1 MAQPKNKR
9 LSAAAKK
16 AKPKNRYQEGGFLD
30 QDAVERAKYAI
41 EGGEQALRARSAA
54 YKQSPTAENFG
65 AAVGEGYR
73 SLTAPVVGGLDVVGG
88 TANKVLLA
96 PARATGRFLQGAYEG
111 LTGAE
116 PAIQRRAAPAAA
128 PAASRLA
135 SAAPKAT
142 PTAPAAP
149 ARQTGRPAPQ
159 VTADMQPM
167 TDWQRNYETG
177 GASAQG
183 PAQLPAAVRMLME
196 GQGGQ
201 GGPSNLERY
210 QNAISDYRSMRGE
223 GEAAMTPQALYAEA
237 QRLYELGSNPG
248 TDYQSQVQAAIA
260 RNRAKTLMGV
270 VEKSLGEQGATG
282 RTAMQERGEN
292 RRTSAREA
300 GSDRRTASQ
309 ILGELQK
316 AETTA
321 QYNAALKKMEGEIS
335 RGNKQFEILTKE
347 GLPSTQAGIAKDTA
361 LSDKY
366 AAEGTRA
373 AIAAQLE
380 EIIAD
385 PSSPAASVAFAQ
397 SVLPQLTGRFT
408 PMAQERAKAIGKT
421 ATPQFATPAQQL
433 QAQAMLE
440 AERRGLG
447 YAEGGAVNRMQP
459 PAAPTMGM
467 PNIQPQVQLV
477 NDYRAYST
485 AATKLGATPVP
496 FDQFAS
502 MKQARSMQG
511 YAMGGAVQPMGQPMM
526 PDVSMGYKDGG
537 AIPVAGKQVLGPGD
551 GKSDSIP
558 AIIDGKTKAALST
571 GEFVFPIEAVQH
583 YGLDRLNKMV
593 EKARTSPSA

>member
-16 AKPKNRYQEGGFLD
+16 AKPKNRYQTGGLID
-30 QDAVERAKYAI
+30 EEALKRALGASREAESAI
-41 EGGEQALRARSAA
+41 QSRVQQFQTQPSVRSAGGVA
-54 YKQSPTAENFG
+54 GEMGRG
-65 AAVGEGYR
+65 AA
-73 SLTAPVVGGLDVVGG
+73 SALAGGLDVVGG
-88 TANKVLLA
+88 TAYNVLTAPGKVAGEFLRGVSGDTGSA
-96 PARATGRFLQGAYEG
+96 IPRRAT
-111 LTGAE
+111 
-116 PAIQRRAAPAAA
+116 
-128 PAASRLA
+128 PAASKPA
-135 SAAPKAT
+135 TAAPKAT

-149 ARQTGRPAPQ
+149 TRETGRPATRAT
-159 VTADMQPM
+159 TAMQPM

-177 GASAQG
+177 GAA
-183 PAQLPAAVRMLME
+183 PAAAAPNAAQMLMS
-196 GQGGQ
+196 GQGQ
-201 GGPSNLERY
+201 EQNFGGPLASDRY
-210 QNAISDYRSMRGE
+210 ARATAIRRSMREGDEGDLQSELVKRGRALLSESESSDTSIGGMFKSAVKAQQGRRLLEQATKLREQDLGMQREELQQSGE
-223 GEAAMTPQALYAEA
+223 
-237 QRLYELGSNPG
+237 
-248 TDYQSQVQAAIA
+248 
-260 RNRAKTLMGV
+260 
-270 VEKSLGEQGATG
+270 
-282 RTAMQERGEN
+282 
-292 RRTSAREA
+292 
-300 GSDRRTASQ
+300 DRRTQTRESGADRRAAAS
-309 ILGELQK
+309 ILGDLQK

-321 QYNAALKKMEGEIS
+321 QYNAALKKMEGEIA
-335 RGNKQFEILTKE
+335 RGNKEFEAYLKE
-347 GLPSTQAGIAKDTA
+347 GMPSTQAGIARDVATA
-361 LSDKY
+361 RKTE
-366 AAEGTRA
+366 AEGSRA
-373 AIAAQLE
+373 ALAAQLE
-380 EIIAD
+380 EIISN
-385 PSSPAASVAFAQ
+385 PSSPAADVAFAQ

-408 PMAQERAKAIGKT
+408 PAEQEQAKMLGRIG
-421 ATPQFATPAQQL
+421 TPQFATPEASAAAQEL
-433 QAQAMLE
+433 L
-440 AERRGLG
+440 RRQTLG

-477 NDYRAYST
+477 NDYRAYSA

>member
-16 AKPKNRYQEGGFLD
+16 AKPKNRYQTGGLID
-30 QDAVERAKYAI
+30 EEALKRALGASREAESAI
-41 EGGEQALRARSAA
+41 QSRVQQFQAQPSVRSAGGVA
-54 YKQSPTAENFG
+54 GEMGRG
-65 AAVGEGYR
+65 AAS
-73 SLTAPVVGGLDVVGG
+73 SLAGGLDVVGG
-88 TANKVLLA
+88 TAYNVLTAPGKVAGEFLRGVSGDTGSA
-96 PARATGRFLQGAYEG
+96 IPRRAT
-111 LTGAE
+111 
-116 PAIQRRAAPAAA
+116 
-128 PAASRLA
+128 PAASKPA
-135 SAAPKAT
+135 TAAPKAT

-149 ARQTGRPAPQ
+149 TRETGRPATRAT
-159 VTADMQPM
+159 TAMQPM

-177 GASAQG
+177 GAA
-183 PAQLPAAVRMLME
+183 PAAATPGAVQMLMGGDSNVDRYNRASDIYQNMAPSGGGYNPRDDLISQGQALLSGAGAGGSLGSMFKGAIQAKRGRRMLEAGTALREQDLGIQRE
-196 GQGGQ
+196 GMQQSGQ
-201 GGPSNLERY
+201 DRRARA
-210 QNAISDYRSMRGE
+210 Q
-223 GEAAMTPQALYAEA
+223 EAGAD
-237 QRLYELGSNPG
+237 RR
-248 TDYQSQVQAAIA
+248 AAANIMA
-260 RNRAKTLMGV
+260 DMDKAKT
-270 VEKSLGEQGATG
+270 
-282 RTAMQERGEN
+282 TAE
-292 RRTSAREA
+292 
-300 GSDRRTASQ
+300 
-309 ILGELQK
+309 
-316 AETTA
+316 
-321 QYNAALKKMEGEIS
+321 YNAATKRMEAELA
-335 RGNKQFEILTKE
+335 RGNKEFEAYLKE
-347 GLPSTQAGIAKDTA
+347 GMPSTQAGIARDVATA
-361 LSDKY
+361 RKTE
-366 AAEGTRA
+366 AEGSRA
-373 AIAAQLE
+373 ALAAQLE
-380 EIIAD
+380 EIISN
-385 PSSPAASVAFAQ
+385 PSSPAADVAFAQ

-408 PMAQERAKAIGKT
+408 PAEQEQAKMLGRIG
-421 ATPQFATPAQQL
+421 TPQFATPEASAAAQEL
-433 QAQAMLE
+433 L
-440 AERRGLG
+440 RRQTLG

-477 NDYRAYST
+477 NDYRAYSA